1 MTANCA
7 LHANGVIC
15 DLPIKNESQA
25 EVIATNSIEAFGT
38 LYD

>member
-7 LHANGVIC
+7 VHANGVIC

-25 EVIATNSIEAFGT
+25 GLVATDSIEAFGT